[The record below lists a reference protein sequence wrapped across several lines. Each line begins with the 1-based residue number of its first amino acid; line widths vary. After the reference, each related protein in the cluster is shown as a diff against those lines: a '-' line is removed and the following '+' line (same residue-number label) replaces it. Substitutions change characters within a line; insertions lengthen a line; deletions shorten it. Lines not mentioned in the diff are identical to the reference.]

1 MSFDSKDLEELKRLL
16 SEATPA
22 PWGPAHRKIKEKD
35 ARMIAALRNAADELV
50 RGYERGE
57 KLRRVCDELP
67 ELTVF
72 VDNAGLDRTECLDC
86 GAKIVFDGETRHG
99 GSCSV
104 SLFKHAL
111 AEFDAK

>member
-86 GAKIVFDGETRHG
+86 GAKIVFDGETRHEA
-99 GSCSV
+99 SCAV
-104 SLFKHAL
+104 SLFMHAL
-111 AEFDAK
+111 DEFDAK